1 MSTLKVNELSTVPG
15 SGDINFAPGTG
26 INLSGASQVVI
37 PADSTSNRPGSPTE
51 GSIRVNTTNY
61 KLEFYTGATGWK
73 QVDAE
78 PSQVTLTAQSGTWT
92 VPDGITSVDVLLVG
106 GGGSGGSGTAGG
118 AISTGSYTV
127 SNDNNL
133 VRAVLPGDPHNGSA
147 NNRGLHY
154 KRTGSGE
161 HYPWFNGSG
170 NITDNGYFEP
180 SSSYYMGTD
189 SRYQHYLFL
198 SDT

>member
-118 AISTGSYTV
+118 GGGGAMVQVTSFPVT
-127 SNDNNL
+127 
-133 VRAVLPGDPHNGSA
+133 PGTSVPYGV
-147 NNRGLHY
+147 
-154 KRTGSGE
+154 
-161 HYPWFNGSG
+161 
-170 NITDNGYFEP
+170 
-180 SSSYYMGTD
+180 
-189 SRYQHYLFL
+189 
-198 SDT
+198 